1 MRRYIFS
8 GLALALVASTLAGCS
23 GSGGDASD
31 YVVPD
36 IPGSAAI
43 DKTVEYTVP
52 NFVSG
57 DNCRV
62 VVSTAH
68 KDPYSTEYQ
77 KVLVKADVTYSGAAS
92 LGRTDKEE
100 VAALPQ
106 AGLACGF
113 CQALED
119 IDAESFDAA
128 LQAGKESTTVGRVGP
143 SSWDDVVVGVPDAV
157 RELYTAMR
165 NEAGEAQKVQVGKI
179 YNGEHC
185 NILSYC
191 IPSPVAPTKWVPAID
206 ASVGENI
213 AKVFDSYN
221 PSDPDGLGI
230 YERITSTFGHEWT
243 ANGGRDG
250 DTKINIVLLGPAHMS
265 ASVGGLV
272 SPADMLPTVSEDNPY
287 ANPNYGNGGEYLYI
301 NYEGLVGSEG
311 QPEYDWRTLYGVIAH
326 EFTHLTQCNQK
337 VAHDGKFQGVPVQG
351 ILQSEEQTPGALLTA
366 MLGDK
371 PVYEGLAETATNFC
385 GFGVRWAQ
393 FGDEARPEKTAEL
406 NSLNQIRAYLVG
418 QSLVAS
424 DQEAIEAGEA
434 VATTFPTPFF
444 SQVSNPY
451 GYGHLF
457 GLHVL
462 NFYGEEKFKKLYT
475 DPRVGMELLE
485 GVLGATKEE
494 IFHHYDMSVVL
505 AGAELPAELQAQY
518 SKYAIPYINIGGTN
532 FYSTGIGAAAQ
543 ISSAEVT
550 RAQPAYELYPLAD
563 FTTYEVL
570 PYYNT
575 YVGLMNPYTN
585 KPVKIA
591 VNVPKNASIKVIH
604 EDSTGLIKAIY

>member
-143 SSWDDVVVGVPDAV
+143 SSWDDVVVGDPDAV

-191 IPSPVAPTKWVPAID
+191 IPSPVEPTKWVPAID

-243 ANGGRDG
+243 ANYVVAARH
-250 DTKINIVLLGPAHMS
+250 T
-265 ASVGGLV
+265 
-272 SPADMLPTVSEDNPY
+272 E
-287 ANPNYGNGGEYLYI
+287 
-301 NYEGLVGSEG
+301 
-311 QPEYDWRTLYGVIAH
+311 QPRTLDCAQIAEKAAH
-326 EFTHLTQCNQK
+326 QRLKQQCRIHSFLLVLTPFTSPMSRRQLALSARYPRALYFSFIT
-337 VAHDGKFQGVPVQG
+337 AHD
-351 ILQSEEQTPGALLTA
+351 
-366 MLGDK
+366 
-371 PVYEGLAETATNFC
+371 
-385 GFGVRWAQ
+385 
-393 FGDEARPEKTAEL
+393 
-406 NSLNQIRAYLVG
+406 
-418 QSLVAS
+418 
-424 DQEAIEAGEA
+424 
-434 VATTFPTPFF
+434 
-444 SQVSNPY
+444 
-451 GYGHLF
+451 
-457 GLHVL
+457 
-462 NFYGEEKFKKLYT
+462 
-475 DPRVGMELLE
+475 
-485 GVLGATKEE
+485 LGA
-494 IFHHYDMSVVL
+494 S
-505 AGAELPAELQAQY
+505 
-518 SKYAIPYINIGGTN
+518 S
-532 FYSTGIGAAAQ
+532 GIAW
-543 ISSAEVT
+543 
-550 RAQPAYELYPLAD
+550 
-563 FTTYEVL
+563 
-570 PYYNT
+570 N
-575 YVGLMNPYTN
+575 
-585 KPVKIA
+585 
-591 VNVPKNASIKVIH
+591 
-604 EDSTGLIKAIY
+604 